1 MKRLKLRI
9 NLTLCD
15 SSVGFESLH
24 QELELLPDEKKR
36 RHRILTIL
44 QNYSREMRSHN
55 SFPPPT
61 AVLHQSVLASAL
73 PVCFSNLDHLGRATP
88 DVISNS
94 EAARNAMANSD
105 MGFE

>member
-24 QELELLPDEKKR
+24 QELEQLPDEKKR

-44 QNYSREMRSHN
+44 QNYSREMPCHN
-55 SFPPPT
+55 SAPPPP
-61 AVLHQSVLASAL
+61 AVFHQSVLASTL
-73 PVCFSNLDHLGRATP
+73 PICFSNLDHLRSVTP
-88 DVISNS
+88 EVISNS
-94 EAARNAMANSD
+94 EAARNAMADSD